1 MTFGRKNNMVR
12 RPVRPDGGFHRMK
25 RRKRLD
31 HPMSLDGAMGVIR
44 SLAHLVSVMMGGKRR

>member
-12 RPVRPDGGFHRMK
+12 RPVRPDGGFHRTK

-31 HPMSLDGAMGVIR
+31 HPMSGSNAMGLIR
-44 SLAHLVSVMMGGKRR
+44 SIAHIVSMLVGGKRR